1 METDQHIIS
10 FQKLVEGRVPEFDNS
25 KKIKFVRHLDN
36 RQVKVIGGKEYIE
49 DLYTLYRNQDSR
61 EVFNTYQNEQKTA
74 NFEDVEYI
82 VSFIGEENNTARFVG
97 IYKNCGNVRI
107 DDNMSKF
114 NFQKVSGFKAL
125 EEKVIIDWG
134 KNAISWHQW
143 YDKNTKYV
151 VCIDRGLTDG
161 DMPVFISYEDIILDF
176 KQLHAIFAN
185 EDKEWRSKLET
196 CNCIYLILDK
206 KTGKQYVGSTYRDKQ
221 SKYSGIWG
229 RWKEYAETNGH
240 GNDVNLK
247 ELYDN
252 DNTYPVQ
259 YFQWS
264 ILEILPLNVTDRF
277 AIERESICKEKLGT
291 RDFGYNNN

>member
-1 METDQHIIS
+1 MEIDQHIIS

-97 IYKNCGNVRI
+97 IYKNC
-107 DDNMSKF
+107 
-114 NFQKVSGFKAL
+114 
-125 EEKVIIDWG
+125 VIIDWG

-151 VCIDRGLTDG
+151 VRIDYGL
-161 DMPVFISYEDIILDF
+161 
-176 KQLHAIFAN
+176 
-185 EDKEWRSKLET
+185 
-196 CNCIYLILDK
+196 
-206 KTGKQYVGSTYRDKQ
+206 
-221 SKYSGIWG
+221 SGW
-229 RWKEYAETNGH
+229 
-240 GNDVNLK
+240 
-247 ELYDN
+247 
-252 DNTYPVQ
+252 
-259 YFQWS
+259 
-264 ILEILPLNVTDRF
+264 
-277 AIERESICKEKLGT
+277 
-291 RDFGYNNN
+291 

>member
-61 EVFNTYQNEQKTA
+61 EVFNTYQNEQKIA

-143 YDKNTKYV
+143 YDKNAKYV
-151 VCIDRGLTDG
+151 VRIDYGLSG
-161 DMPVFISYEDIILDF
+161 CNVPFFLSYDDVRLNFE
-176 KQLHAIFAN
+176 QLNTIFEKN
-185 EDKEWRSKLET
+185 DKEWRSKLEA

-206 KTGKQYVGSTYRDKQ
+206 KTGKQYVGATYRGQQ
-221 SKYSGIWG
+221 SEGPGIWG
-229 RWKEYAETNGH
+229 RWKEYAETKGH
-240 GNDVNLK
+240 GNDVSLK
-247 ELYDN
+247 ELFVK
-252 DNTYPVQ
+252 DNTYPEK

-264 ILEILPLNVTDRF
+264 ILEILPLNVSKMVATN
-277 AIERESICKEKLGT
+277 RESLYKKKLGT
-291 RDFGYNNN
+291 LEFGYNNN